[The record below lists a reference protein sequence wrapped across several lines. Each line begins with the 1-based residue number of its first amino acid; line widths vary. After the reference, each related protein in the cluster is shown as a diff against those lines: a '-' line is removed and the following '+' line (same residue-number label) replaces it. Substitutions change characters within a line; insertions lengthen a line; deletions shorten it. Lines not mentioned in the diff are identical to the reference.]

1 MTSVRL
7 SIDARPPA
15 VTLHGKSGGPSL
27 FLCVAGRSD
36 IWSTDGLA
44 PTIERAT
51 DTVDMLRR

>member
-1 MTSVRL
+1 M
-7 SIDARPPA
+7 
-15 VTLHGKSGGPSL
+15 TLHGKSGGPSL